1 MTPEMTDLEKL
12 RHSCAHVLA
21 TAILR
26 IWPEAQFAAGP
37 PVTVG
42 FYYDVDLPHR
52 ITPEDFERIEKEM
65 AKVVADEEEFER
77 SVVSRSEAMKLG
89 EAGRLAALGERPEPS
104 KFKLDILEGISDD
117 EEISLFRNGEFVDL
131 CAGPHVP
138 TTKNVGAFK
147 LTHVAS
153 AYYKGDERNP
163 QLQRIYGTA
172 FPSQAE
178 LDEYFEMLE
187 EAKKRDHRKLGKE
200 MGLFALDE
208 MVGQG
213 VVLWKP
219 KGAVIRQEL
228 QNFLSEELNR
238 QGYRQ
243 VFTPHISRLEL
254 FRTSGH
260 YPYYEDSQYPPLVER
275 ETLAR
280 LADDNCSCAELANR
294 LREGEVDGYLLK
306 PMNCPMHV
314 RIYASEP
321 RSYRDLPLRLAEFGT
336 VYRWE
341 QSGELNGMTR
351 VRGFTQDDAHIFC
364 MEDQVLQELQGC
376 LGLVKTVFSMF
387 NMQDYRVR
395 IGLRDPSSEKYVGN
409 SENWEKA
416 ENALRTAAG
425 GLGVPFSEEE
435 GEAAFYGP
443 KIDFVVKDVIG
454 REWQL
459 GTVQVD
465 FNLPERFDLTYVGS
479 DGERHRPVMVHRAPF
494 GSMERFVGLLIE
506 HYAGNFPLWLAPE
519 QVRLLPINDD
529 PALLEYVNGIAEEF
543 KAAKIRC
550 EVDLS
555 SDKLGGK
562 IQRAE
567 QEKVHTMYVIGKRD
581 MEADAVSVR
590 VHGKGNLGAQPKDEA
605 IAALIAERDARGG
618 DPN

>member
-37 PVTVG
+37 PVTTG
-42 FYYDVDLPHR
+42 FYYDVELPHR
-52 ITPEDFERIEKEM
+52 ITPEDFEKIEAEM
-65 AKVVADEEEFER
+65 AKVIADAETFER
-77 SVVSRSEAMKLG
+77 SVVSRDEAMELG
-89 EAGRLAALGERPEPS
+89 RAGRLAALGDRPEPS
-104 KFKLDILEGISDD
+104 KFKLDILEGIPEG
-117 EEISLFRNGEFVDL
+117 EEISLYRNGAFIDL
-131 CAGPHVP
+131 CAGPHVA
-138 TTKNVGAFK
+138 TTRDIGAFK
-147 LTHVAS
+147 LTHLAS

-163 QLQRIYGTA
+163 QLQRVYGTA
-172 FPSQAE
+172 FATPGE
-178 LDEYFEMLE
+178 LEAWFAMLE
-187 EAKKRDHRKLGKE
+187 EAKKRDHRKLGRE
-200 MGLFALDE
+200 MGLFALDD

-228 QNFLSEELNR
+228 QNFLSEELAR

-243 VFTPHISRLEL
+243 VFTPHVSRLEL

-260 YPYYEDSQYPPLVER
+260 YPFYEDSQYPPLVER
-275 ETLAR
+275 ETLAQ
-280 LADDNCSCAELANR
+280 LADENCTCAELSNR
-294 LREGEVDGYLLK
+294 LRSGDIDGYLLK

-364 MEDQVLQELQGC
+364 MEEQVLQELLGC
-376 LGLVKTVFSMF
+376 LGLVQTVFRMF
-387 NMQDYRVR
+387 EMDDFRVR
-395 IGLRDPSSEKYVGN
+395 IGLRDPSSDKYIGTP
-409 SENWEKA
+409 ENWEKA
-416 ENALRTAAG
+416 ESALRQAASEVG
-425 GLGVPFSEEE
+425 FPFTEEE

-465 FNLPERFDLTYVGS
+465 FNLPERFDLSYVGS
-479 DGERHRPVMVHRAPF
+479 DGEKHRPVMVHRAPF

-506 HYAGNFPLWLAPE
+506 HYVGNFPLWLAPE

-529 PALLEYVNGIAEEF
+529 PVLLAYVDEIAQEF
-543 KAAKIRC
+543 AAARIRC
-550 EVDLS
+550 EVDRS

-581 MEADAVSVR
+581 MEAGVVSVR
-590 VHGKGNLGAQPKDEA
+590 VHGKGNLGARPRAEA
-605 IAALIAERDARGG
+605 VAALIAERDERR
-618 DPN
+618 